1 MTISQQVQSC
11 TKREEI
17 LVKTEVK
24 TDKTETSVPIMYQ
37 LERDLEKVIKNY
49 VEEETTLIG
58 GLFFGLL

>member
-1 MTISQQVQSC
+1 MQSC
-11 TKREEI
+11 TKSEEI

-58 GLFFGLL
+58 CLFFGLL